1 MTDTNPK
8 KNNFFGGVILG
19 GIIGAISYYLFGTE
33 EGKKT
38 QKKIR
43 TESEKTIKDAK
54 KVAQRVEEKTK
65 QVLKKNNQKV
75 E

>member
-1 MTDTNPK
+1 MTETNPK
-8 KNNFFGGVILG
+8 KNNFFGGVVLG

-33 EGKKT
+33 EGKKA

-54 KVAQRVEEKTK
+54 KVAEKVEQKTK
-65 QVLKKNNQKV
+65 QVLKKNSPKV
-75 E
+75 K